1 MRPPTGAER
10 YIAGRLE
17 EPGVADAYEVARRRI
32 DDIDRVVHTIEDRR
46 TELGLSKAE
55 LARRIGVRP
64 EAIRR
69 LLSGNHANPTL
80 STVVSLA
87 SALDLAIMAVP
98 ARTGGS
104 SALPV
109 ACERV
114 ERGGDRDEQKLRVA
128 P

>member
-10 YIAGRLE
+10 YIAERLE
-17 EPGVADAYEVARRRI
+17 EPGAADAYEVARRRI

-46 TELGLSKAE
+46 TQLGLSKAE
-55 LARRIGVRP
+55 LARRVGVRP
-64 EAIRR
+64 EAVRR
-69 LLSGNHANPTL
+69 LLSGNPANPTL

-87 SALDLAIMAVP
+87 SALDLAIVAVP
-98 ARTGGS
+98 AGTGGR

>member
-1 MRPPTGAER
+1 MRSPTGAER
-10 YIAGRLE
+10 YIAERLE
-17 EPGVADAYEVARRRI
+17 EPGVADAYKVARHRI
-32 DDIDRVVHTIEDRR
+32 DDVDRLVHTIEDRR

-87 SALDLAIMAVP
+87 SALDLAIVAVP
-98 ARTGGS
+98 VGTGGS

-109 ACERV
+109 AYERV
-114 ERGGDRDEQKLRVA
+114 ERGGDRDQQKLRVA

>member
-17 EPGVADAYEVARRRI
+17 EPGVAYEVARRRI

-87 SALDLAIMAVP
+87 SAQASCAGAP
-98 ARTGGS
+98 AFSR
-104 SALPV
+104 
-109 ACERV
+109 ACAAARRERENSHTCV
-114 ERGGDRDEQKLRVA
+114 R
-128 P
+128 